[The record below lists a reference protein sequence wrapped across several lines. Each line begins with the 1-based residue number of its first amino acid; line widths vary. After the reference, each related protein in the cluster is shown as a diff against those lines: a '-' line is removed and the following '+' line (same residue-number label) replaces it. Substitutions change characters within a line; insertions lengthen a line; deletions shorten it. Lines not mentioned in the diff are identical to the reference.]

1 MLKNKLCLALC
12 CALPIFSGCTIGPNY
27 KKPEIS
33 MPVTYKEAAQGW
45 KVAQPQD
52 QQSRGAWWEIYQDP
66 ILNNLQQ
73 QVVVSNQ
80 NVAQYVA
87 KYEQAAA
94 LVSQAKAERAPT
106 VSATG
111 SGTRSAQ
118 SQAKPSNSYS
128 AEASVSW
135 ELDLWGKLKRTV
147 NEDKASAQASA
158 ADLANATLSAQTTL
172 AQDYFALRVLDKRI
186 ALYDKTIDT
195 YTRYRKVLAAKYKE
209 GVIAKS
215 DLTQAESSLYSAK
228 SSREDLVWQRAQ
240 YEHAIAMLI
249 GKMPAQFDLPVSQA
263 ALPKIPN
270 VPLTLPS
277 RLLERRPDIASAER
291 SLAAANEEIGIA
303 IAGYFPDITLSG
315 SGGYSASGLSNLI
328 SAQNLLWSLGA
339 SATQTVFDFG
349 ANKAKVKQARA
360 AYDESVA
367 NYKQTVLEAMQNIED
382 YLAEGTSL
390 SKEVQHTSQSL
401 AAATETARIM
411 RNQYNEGMIDYTDVA
426 STEATRLSSEQ
437 SLLQLQSTQLQNSVA
452 LITALGGGW
461 QSSDLPK

>member
-1 MLKNKLCLALC
+1 
-12 CALPIFSGCTIGPNY
+12 
-27 KKPEIS
+27 
-33 MPVTYKEAAQGW
+33 
-45 KVAQPQD
+45 
-52 QQSRGAWWEIYQDP
+52 
-66 ILNNLQQ
+66 
-73 QVVVSNQ
+73 
-80 NVAQYVA
+80 
-87 KYEQAAA
+87 
-94 LVSQAKAERAPT
+94 

-240 YEHAIAMLI
+240 YEHAIAMI

-328 SAQNLLWSLGA
+328 SAQNCCGLWVHLQPKPCL
-339 SATQTVFDFG
+339 T
-349 ANKAKVKQARA
+349 
-360 AYDESVA
+360 
-367 NYKQTVLEAMQNIED
+367 
-382 YLAEGTSL
+382 LAPTKPKSNR
-390 SKEVQHTSQSL
+390 H
-401 AAATETARIM
+401 
-411 RNQYNEGMIDYTDVA
+411 
-426 STEATRLSSEQ
+426 EQ
-437 SLLQLQSTQLQNSVA
+437 LMMSLLRTTNRLYWKPCKILK
-452 LITALGGGW
+452 ITW
-461 QSSDLPK
+461 QKAPV

>member
-1 MLKNKLCLALC
+1 M
-12 CALPIFSGCTIGPNY
+12 
-27 KKPEIS
+27 
-33 MPVTYKEAAQGW
+33 AQS
-45 KVAQPQD
+45 QD

-73 QVVVSNQ
+73 QVVMSNQ

-94 LVSQAKAERAPT
+94 LVSQAKVERAPT

-172 AQDYFALRVLDKRI
+172 AQNYFALRVLDKRI

-228 SSREDLVWQRAQ
+228 SFREDLLWQRAQ
-240 YEHAIAMLI
+240 YERAIAILI
-249 GKMPAQFDLPVSQA
+249 GKMPAQFDLPVSQT

-270 VPLTLPS
+270 VPRTLPS

-328 SAQNLLWSLGA
+328 SVQNLLWSLGA

-390 SKEVQHTSQSL
+390 GREVEH
-401 AAATETARIM
+401 
-411 RNQYNEGMIDYTDVA
+411 A
-426 STEATRLSSEQ
+426 SVW
-437 SLLQLQSTQLQNSVA
+437 LLQRKLLESCVTSTMQA
-452 LITALGGGW
+452 
-461 QSSDLPK
+461 

>member
-12 CALPIFSGCTIGPNY
+12 CALPIFSGCSVGPNY

-128 AEASVSW
+128 AEASLSW

-147 NEDKASAQASA
+147 NENKASAQASA

-349 ANKAKVKQARA
+349 AKKAKVKQARA

-390 SKEVQHTSQSL
+390 GKEVQHTSQSL

>member
-12 CALPIFSGCTIGPNY
+12 CALPIFSGCTVGPNY

-118 SQAKPSNSYS
+118 SQAKPSNSYT
-128 AEASVSW
+128 AEASLSW

-147 NEDKASAQASA
+147 REDKASAQASA

-263 ALPKIPN
+263 ALPKTPN

-390 SKEVQHTSQSL
+390 GKEVQHTSQSL

-411 RNQYNEGMIDYTDVA
+411 RNQYNAGMIDYTDVA

>member
-12 CALPIFSGCTIGPNY
+12 CALPIFSGCTVGPNY

-135 ELDLWGKLKRTV
+135 ELDLWGNSNGRSMKIKLRLK
-147 NEDKASAQASA
+147 
-158 ADLANATLSAQTTL
+158 
-172 AQDYFALRVLDKRI
+172 
-186 ALYDKTIDT
+186 
-195 YTRYRKVLAAKYKE
+195 
-209 GVIAKS
+209 
-215 DLTQAESSLYSAK
+215 
-228 SSREDLVWQRAQ
+228 
-240 YEHAIAMLI
+240 
-249 GKMPAQFDLPVSQA
+249 PVQQ
-263 ALPKIPN
+263 
-270 VPLTLPS
+270 TLP
-277 RLLERRPDIASAER
+277 
-291 SLAAANEEIGIA
+291 
-303 IAGYFPDITLSG
+303 
-315 SGGYSASGLSNLI
+315 
-328 SAQNLLWSLGA
+328 
-339 SATQTVFDFG
+339 
-349 ANKAKVKQARA
+349 
-360 AYDESVA
+360 
-367 NYKQTVLEAMQNIED
+367 MQ
-382 YLAEGTSL
+382 L
-390 SKEVQHTSQSL
+390 
-401 AAATETARIM
+401 
-411 RNQYNEGMIDYTDVA
+411 
-426 STEATRLSSEQ
+426 
-437 SLLQLQSTQLQNSVA
+437 
-452 LITALGGGW
+452 
-461 QSSDLPK
+461 

>member
-1 MLKNKLCLALC
+1 M
-12 CALPIFSGCTIGPNY
+12 
-27 KKPEIS
+27 
-33 MPVTYKEAAQGW
+33 
-45 KVAQPQD
+45 
-52 QQSRGAWWEIYQDP
+52 
-66 ILNNLQQ
+66 
-73 QVVVSNQ
+73 
-80 NVAQYVA
+80 
-87 KYEQAAA
+87 
-94 LVSQAKAERAPT
+94 
-106 VSATG
+106 
-111 SGTRSAQ
+111 
-118 SQAKPSNSYS
+118 
-128 AEASVSW
+128 
-135 ELDLWGKLKRTV
+135 
-147 NEDKASAQASA
+147 
-158 ADLANATLSAQTTL
+158 
-172 AQDYFALRVLDKRI
+172 
-186 ALYDKTIDT
+186 
-195 YTRYRKVLAAKYKE
+195 
-209 GVIAKS
+209 
-215 DLTQAESSLYSAK
+215 
-228 SSREDLVWQRAQ
+228 WQRAQ

-461 QSSDLPK
+461 QSRDLPK

>member
-12 CALPIFSGCTIGPNY
+12 CALPIFSGCTVGPNY

-52 QQSRGAWWEIYQDP
+52 EQSRGAWWEIYQDP

-128 AEASVSW
+128 AEASLSW

-147 NEDKASAQASA
+147 NENKASAQASA

-390 SKEVQHTSQSL
+390 GKEVQHTSQSV

>member
-1 MLKNKLCLALC
+1 M
-12 CALPIFSGCTIGPNY
+12 
-27 KKPEIS
+27 
-33 MPVTYKEAAQGW
+33 
-45 KVAQPQD
+45 
-52 QQSRGAWWEIYQDP
+52 
-66 ILNNLQQ
+66 
-73 QVVVSNQ
+73 
-80 NVAQYVA
+80 
-87 KYEQAAA
+87 
-94 LVSQAKAERAPT
+94 
-106 VSATG
+106 
-111 SGTRSAQ
+111 
-118 SQAKPSNSYS
+118 
-128 AEASVSW
+128 
-135 ELDLWGKLKRTV
+135 
-147 NEDKASAQASA
+147 
-158 ADLANATLSAQTTL
+158 
-172 AQDYFALRVLDKRI
+172 RVLDKRI

-461 QSSDLPK
+461 QSRDLPK